1 MEILMAF
8 VVGLLFTAG
17 IYLTLRKNILK
28 LVIGLSL
35 LSHGANLLLITMGN
49 LKKGGPPI
57 LQNSV
62 GMVYNDPLPP
72 ALILTAIVIGFGVTA
87 FTLVLVYRAY
97 QETNCD
103 NLDEMGRSE

>member
-8 VVGLLFTAG
+8 VIGVLYTAG
-17 IYLTLRKNILK
+17 IYLILRKNILK

-35 LSHGANLLLITMGN
+35 LSHGANLLLITMGH
-49 LKKGGPPI
+49 LKRGNPAIIGNGAGI
-57 LQNSV
+57 I
-62 GMVYNDPLPP
+62 YNDPLPP

-97 QETNCD
+97 QETDCD
-103 NLDEMGRSE
+103 NLDDMGRIR